1 MFKSDHIFIRL
12 WAYFFAHN
20 LPHQHGGVR
29 PLSMRSTPHSVGMP
43 DRQNTAVRLP
53 RVFIAL
59 CGGKHKSCSRRGSAS
74 RFFRTLSSTVPGGS
88 RDKATTLILCKHLH
102 LFNSAKLSARWP
114 LTLPSSR
121 HGSTQ
126 RASLTPHS
134 VVMPSLD
141 ERCYWLTSHWPH
153 SAWRPSWQTH
163 LSPWLSFS

>member
-1 MFKSDHIFIRL
+1 MWRC
-12 WAYFFAHN
+12 
-20 LPHQHGGVR
+20 
-29 PLSMRSTPHSVGMP
+29 
-43 DRQNTAVRLP
+43 RQNTAVRLP
-53 RVFIAL
+53 RVFLPFAVD
-59 CGGKHKSCSRRGSAS
+59 HMRVVADEEVRAA
-74 RFFRTLSSTVPGGS
+74 FFVPLRQTVPGGS

-134 VVMPSLD
+134 VAIPSLD

-153 SAWRPSWQTH
+153 SAWRPSWQTR